1 MQREPNTEYILS
13 LSYGKDSL
21 ACLEAIK
28 QLGYPL
34 DRIVHAEVWAT
45 DTIPADLPPMID
57 FKAHADK
64 IIKEKYG
71 YTVEHICAV
80 RGGKKLT
87 YDTQFYEWI
96 NEGRNKDRIYGFP
109 YTLGA
114 WCNSRL
120 KVNVLQSIA
129 RENNLRKTVL
139 SYTQETEEASNGRGG
154 EIHSKFSEW
163 IPRAASPVVQFGT
176 QKASVQTNQFSDFQ
190 SQEELGAT
198 ATSKLLP
205 YGFPISIGRG
215 NWCTQLKQRV
225 FWQPH
230 CTRGEEKY
238 CAVPR
243 NCC

>member
-45 DTIPADLPPMID
+45 DTIPADLPHMID

-80 RGGKKLT
+80 RGGGKKLT

-139 SYTQETEEASNGRGG
+139 SYTQETEEASNGRGELVYPTQTAG
-154 EIHSKFSEW
+154 FLAAPLHKGRRKILCSTSELLLMSQSELRDILFRVKCYHS
-163 IPRAASPVVQFGT
+163 
-176 QKASVQTNQFSDFQ
+176 
-190 SQEELGAT
+190 
-198 ATSKLLP
+198 
-205 YGFPISIGRG
+205 
-215 NWCTQLKQRV
+215 
-225 FWQPH
+225 
-230 CTRGEEKY
+230 
-238 CAVPR
+238 
-243 NCC
+243 